1 MNNKIKLIQVPREP
15 GLSRSRRARAMQ
27 GSLAIFPAARPSDSV
42 VMTSV
47 CHPRSAVRVI
57 SEALNYPYPA
67 TLVSGV
73 NERTGETVRVATK
86 NGYVLEAHSNKFQEP
101 PWQFQLDAFQH
112 QDAMRAYP
120 KSLSQTYGR
129 VR

>member
-1 MNNKIKLIQVPREP
+1 MNNEIKALQLPREP
-15 GLSRSRRARAMQ
+15 GISRSRRARAMQ

-47 CHPRSAVRVI
+47 CDPRSAVRVI

-67 TLVSGV
+67 TLVSGID
-73 NERTGETVRVATK
+73 ERTGEIVGVATN
-86 NGYVLEAHSNKFQEP
+86 NGYVLEAQSNKRQEP
-101 PWQFQLDAFQH
+101 PWQFQLAVFQH
-112 QDAMRAYP
+112 QDAMRDYP
-120 KSLSQTYGR
+120 KSISRAYGR

>member
-1 MNNKIKLIQVPREP
+1 MNNKIKAIQIPREP
-15 GLSRSRRARAMQ
+15 GISRSRRARAMQ

-47 CHPRSAVRVI
+47 CHPRSVVRVI

-73 NERTGETVRVATK
+73 NERTGEIVRVATK
-86 NGYVLEAHSNKFQEP
+86 NGYVLEAQSNKRQEP
-101 PWQFQLDAFQH
+101 PWQFQLAAFQH
-112 QDAMRAYP
+112 QDVMRAYP

>member
-1 MNNKIKLIQVPREP
+1 MNNEIKALQLPREP
-15 GLSRSRRARAMQ
+15 GISRSRRARAMQ
-27 GSLAIFPAARPSDSV
+27 GSPAARPSGRV

-57 SEALNYPYPA
+57 SKALNYPYPA

-73 NERTGETVRVATK
+73 NDRTGEIVRVATK
-86 NGYVLEAHSNKFQEP
+86 NGHVLEAQSNKRQEP
-101 PWQFQLDAFQH
+101 PWQFQLAVFQH
-112 QDAMRAYP
+112 QDAMRDYP
-120 KSLSQTYGR
+120 KSISRAYGR